1 MDTMPEIYRPLMQCP
16 TIRLGRCAVC
26 GRTYPLEQHH
36 LVWRS
41 QGKLFKEGKELP
53 KPTITL
59 CGFGNNL
66 YDADKRPYCHS
77 PFLARKKTPSHIR
90 EGVFCV
96 RALGSRARYAYLLAP
111 QTHQS
116 ANMEST
122 IMTRAV
128 STRTSNRSERA
139 ARRTSSNSPSPR
151 R

>member
-66 YDADKRPYCHS
+66 YDADKRPYCHG
-77 PFLARKKTPSHIR
+77 RVHSHMLHFKWDDGLYAL
-90 EGVFCV
+90 ETAEPVEYV
-96 RALGSRARYAYLLAP
+96 KALGMDGWNP
-111 QTHQS
+111 V
-116 ANMEST
+116 ESSDDRWDYPDD
-122 IMTRAV
+122 I
-128 STRTSNRSERA
+128 
-139 ARRTSSNSPSPR
+139 PF
-151 R
+151 